1 MAKIH
6 QQLPPGLKTRAKNKE
21 THPAQAAGV
30 TPKPRRSQKEAEDNC
45 RQLAQAKQ
53 DKKAADLALKARV
66 AEIEDQMRE
75 EDTQRDATA
84 NHPPR
89 STAEAFR
96 PPRPNLR
103 SQTPALKKKASISPV
118 LSNELSDDS
127 GNEYVPPP
135 APENK
140 DADTGDDDSEGDDE
154 GENEV
159 DDDEEQEEPGRCG
172 RNKNPRRSD
181 ISNLRKTDV
190 ASGTPVNGK
199 RKAEELVLLFF
210 VLAKQLTHFQRN
222 ISAIEEEQEQ
232 YQKAKH
238 VRQKLEHRCLGQ
250 VFSH

>member
-1 MAKIH
+1 MAKIN

-30 TPKPRRSQKEAEDNC
+30 TPKPRRSQKEAEDNR

-53 DKKAADLALKARV
+53 DKKAADLASKARV

-84 NHPPR
+84 NRPPR

-127 GNEYVPPP
+127 GDEYVPPP

-140 DADTGDDDSEGDDE
+140 EADVDTGDDE
-154 GENEV
+154 GEDEV
-159 DDDEEQEEPGRCG
+159 DDDEEQEEPGRRG

-199 RKAEELVLLFF
+199 RKAEDATSLPSKKNKNNTKKQNAFIKNWSTVA
-210 VLAKQLTHFQRN
+210 LAKS
-222 ISAIEEEQEQ
+222 SAVEDPCTFTEEDD
-232 YQKAKH
+232 
-238 VRQKLEHRCLGQ
+238 
-250 VFSH
+250 SM